1 VVLEDG
7 VRLTEVASEIAV
19 NSSGEWYSDGAY
31 LYIQCSDDAAPST
44 HTIEAGRRDTAI
56 AINAKSYITLDGIT
70 TSGGNTYGGMFI
82 WTNSAASSNV
92 TVQNCTIRNA
102 TGHGINVT
110 NAHETH
116 KTTDILINGNTVHG
130 NGSTGINVGDGVN
143 TLTISK
149 NTVYANNVDL
159 ANYNA
164 GIRVNPVDGVDGTDT
179 VIEYNKVYGNL
190 LVGNSKWQQGNGIHI
205 DYTASGAVVRYNEVY
220 DNESVGIF
228 IEASDTAEV
237 YGNLS
242 YGNTDEGVLVYRYE
256 GGCLVYNNS
265 SYGNGTGIGIR
276 GEDADDRGMV
286 GHKVKNNIIF
296 NNTSAELAATFGG
309 ENDGTMGSGNVY
321 LNNCLGAESSNFI
334 EWGDGVDKSTYDDWE
349 TAYGGT
355 TTSVE
360 SDPLF
365 TNPSSDDFTLQST
378 SPAKEAAVPITGY
391 NIRLHPDSSW
401 PDGVRVMPNDEATG
415 AYGRIARNPPPVSGE
430 LRLFEREVLAAS
442 GNADSVAVN
451 VGKILS
457 NYDFSVEY
465 FVDGSGSIKIEYLL
479 CSTEDGTY
487 INTGTDI
494 GTTLTG
500 HDILSFSSGE
510 PELAPFMKI
519 RITEDGGANAVA
531 VTLYLNIQ

>member
-1 VVLEDG
+1 LGQSDDSADFAFVGYIEAGTETWKSIRRGIFLFDTSSLDDEITITKATISLYGYGTKVNTLGDPFRLNIYASAPASDTAVVNGDYNSLGTTALSDTAILFSAWDDAGWNDFALNPTGLAAISKTDITKLGTRESVYDATDTEPTWGASKQCKIQAVSADAGGANIPKLVVEFTGGSGSVYRSAVAWTPTVVLEDG

-276 GEDADDRGMV
+276 GEDA
-286 GHKVKNNIIF
+286 
-296 NNTSAELAATFGG
+296 
-309 ENDGTMGSGNVY
+309 
-321 LNNCLGAESSNFI
+321 
-334 EWGDGVDKSTYDDWE
+334 
-349 TAYGGT
+349 
-355 TTSVE
+355 
-360 SDPLF
+360 
-365 TNPSSDDFTLQST
+365 
-378 SPAKEAAVPITGY
+378 
-391 NIRLHPDSSW
+391 
-401 PDGVRVMPNDEATG
+401 
-415 AYGRIARNPPPVSGE
+415 
-430 LRLFEREVLAAS
+430 
-442 GNADSVAVN
+442 
-451 VGKILS
+451 
-457 NYDFSVEY
+457 
-465 FVDGSGSIKIEYLL
+465 
-479 CSTEDGTY
+479 
-487 INTGTDI
+487 
-494 GTTLTG
+494 
-500 HDILSFSSGE
+500 
-510 PELAPFMKI
+510 
-519 RITEDGGANAVA
+519 
-531 VTLYLNIQ
+531 